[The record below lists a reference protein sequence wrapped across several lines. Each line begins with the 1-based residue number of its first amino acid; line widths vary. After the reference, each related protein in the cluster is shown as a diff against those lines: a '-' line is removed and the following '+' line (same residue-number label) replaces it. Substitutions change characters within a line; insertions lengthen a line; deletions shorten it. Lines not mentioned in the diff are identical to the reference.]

1 MNLKEIVTSTL
12 FASGSS
18 AAPNYNGDRAVDVA
32 KMTLENENEQMAEK
46 MSKTRRKRASKG
58 INCSIS

>member
-12 FASGSS
+12 LASGSS
-18 AAPNYNGDRAVDVA
+18 APPNSNGNRAVDVA
-32 KMTLENENEQMAEK
+32 KMTCENENKQMADK

-58 INCSIS
+58 ISCSIS